1 MSWNGV
7 SAALLAA
14 LALGGCGGDGAD
26 EAAEVAGATADA
38 TADSAA
44 EGDTLHASVGPG
56 FTISVAGGNRVEAGT
71 YTLVVDDRSDEHNFH
86 LTGPGVN
93 VSTGVEEVGER
104 SFEVTLEPG
113 EYTFLCDPHAESM
126 NGTLRVG

>member
-7 SAALLAA
+7 PAALLAA
-14 LALGGCGGDGAD
+14 LALAGCGGGGED
-26 EAAEVAGATADA
+26 EAG
-38 TADSAA
+38 A
-44 EGDTLHASVGPG
+44 EGGTLQASVGPG
-56 FTISVAGGNRVEAGT
+56 FTISVAGGNRVEPGE
-71 YTLVVDDRSDEHNFH
+71 YRLVVDDRSDEHNFH